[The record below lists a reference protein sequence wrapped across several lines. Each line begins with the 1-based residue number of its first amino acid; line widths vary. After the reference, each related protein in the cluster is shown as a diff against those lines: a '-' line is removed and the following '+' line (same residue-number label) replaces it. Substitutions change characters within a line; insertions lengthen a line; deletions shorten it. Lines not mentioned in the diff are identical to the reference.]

1 MTETK
6 SQYSV
11 LNIRISIIMVCSDIR
26 YSIFEFYEK
35 MLNYFDLRKGVLFI
49 LDGQPYEVLEF
60 QQIIKAQDATVIRT
74 KVKNLITGK
83 IVDRTFHKGDS
94 FEETESERAQVKFIY
109 NNRGK
114 FVFCREND
122 PSKRFELPEEKIG
135 AGAKFLVPD
144 TILDGVVYEDEVI
157 SVTLPIKV
165 QLKVKEAA
173 PGVKGNR
180 SQSGTKAVVLETG
193 ATIQAPLF
201 VEQGDVLEINTET
214 GEYTKRI

>member
-1 MTETK
+1 
-6 SQYSV
+6 
-11 LNIRISIIMVCSDIR
+11 
-26 YSIFEFYEK
+26 
-35 MLNYFDLRKGVLFI
+35 MLNYFDLRKGIVFI

-83 IVDRTFHKGDS
+83 VVDRTFHKGDS
-94 FEETESERAQVKFIY
+94 FEETESERTQVKFIY

-114 FVFCREND
+114 FVFCWAND
-122 PSKRFELPEEKIG
+122 PSKRFELAEEKIG
-135 AGAKFLVPD
+135 AGAKFLTPN
-144 TILDGVVYEDEVI
+144 TLLDGMVYDGEVI
-157 SVTLPIKV
+157 NVTLPIKV

-173 PGVKGNR
+173 PGLKGNR
-180 SQSGTKAVVLETG
+180 AQSGTKAVVLETG

-201 VEQGDVLEINTET
+201 VEVGDILELNTET

>member
-1 MTETK
+1 
-6 SQYSV
+6 
-11 LNIRISIIMVCSDIR
+11 
-26 YSIFEFYEK
+26 

-114 FVFCREND
+114 FIFCREND
-122 PSKRFELPEEKIG
+122 SSKRFELPEEKIG
-135 AGAKFLVPD
+135 AGAKFLVPN

-165 QLKVKEAA
+165 QLRVKEAA

>member
-1 MTETK
+1 
-6 SQYSV
+6 
-11 LNIRISIIMVCSDIR
+11 
-26 YSIFEFYEK
+26 
-35 MLNYFDLRKGVLFI
+35 MLNYFDLRKGVQFI
-49 LDGQPYEVLEF
+49 LDGQPHEVLEF

-94 FEETESERAQVKFIY
+94 FEETESEKAQVKFIY
-109 NNRGK
+109 ASRGK
-114 FVFCREND
+114 YIFCWTNN
-122 PSKRFELPEEKIG
+122 PSKRFELTEEKIG
-135 AGAKFLVPD
+135 TGAKFLAPN

-173 PGVKGNR
+173 PGLKGNR
-180 SQSGTKAVVLETG
+180 AQSGTKAVVLETG

-201 VEQGDVLEINTET
+201 VEQGDILEINTET